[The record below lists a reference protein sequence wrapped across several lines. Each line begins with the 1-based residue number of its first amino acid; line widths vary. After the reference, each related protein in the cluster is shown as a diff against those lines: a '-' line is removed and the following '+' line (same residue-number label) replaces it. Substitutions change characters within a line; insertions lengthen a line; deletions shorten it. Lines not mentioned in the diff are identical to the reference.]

1 MSTTAAWCNEDHPLG
16 LFSIA
21 FTSSQIAR
29 LLGCSNR
36 TVREFLERGILRG
49 EHQPNGRW
57 RVSRAALV
65 AFLVAACREAG
76 IAPHGLV
83 RGPNGESPLLT
94 TERVAHLLQRQ
105 PRTIRM
111 KADHGTL
118 PAFKIGRAW
127 FFWRDDIER
136 SIARPRDANRAISLG
151 GTRASRTRAERNLA
165 SDCGETRR

>member
-1 MSTTAAWCNEDHPLG
+1 MSTTAAWCSEDHPLG
-16 LFSIA
+16 LFSNV
-21 FTSSQIAR
+21 FTSSHIAR

-36 TVREFLERGILRG
+36 TVREFLDRGILRG
-49 EHQPNGRW
+49 ERQSNGRW

-65 AFLVAACREAG
+65 AFIVAACREAG
-76 IAPHGLV
+76 IEPHVLV
-83 RGPNGESPLLT
+83 RSPNGESPLLT

-136 SIARPRDANRAISLG
+136 SIARPFTG
-151 GTRASRTRAERNLA
+151 ELA
-165 SDCGETRR
+165 

>member
-1 MSTTAAWCNEDHPLG
+1 MSITAARCNGDHPLG

-21 FTSSQIAR
+21 FTSSQIAK

-36 TVREFLERGILRG
+36 TVREFLQRGILRG
-49 EHQPNGRW
+49 ERRHNCWW
-57 RVSRAALV
+57 RVSREALV
-65 AFLVAACREAG
+65 AVILAACREAD
-76 IAPHGLV
+76 IEPHLLV

-127 FFWRDDIER
+127 FFRRGDIER
-136 SIARPRDANRAISLG
+136 DIARPRDVNRAISLG
-151 GTRASRTRAERNLA
+151 
-165 SDCGETRR
+165 